1 MIQELKILN
10 EKRAEIYWWLSSL
23 FIKELSEQ
31 DITHYHSAEIRTFLS
46 GLADEESLADD
57 VRSLIDA
64 LNRLQDRQ
72 DAQLELAADFCDL
85 FLKSDRDSALP
96 YASVYTDK
104 GLLNG
109 KPAQQMR
116 ELLAAY
122 EVKVDQNL
130 NEPADHLAIQLD
142 FLAHLVIS
150 TNQLEQ
156 NSEVNAALQVQSDFI
171 SQHLLTWLPVFVE
184 RCTQFDTFG
193 LYAAVARLALAFV
206 KQDQGFL
213 DELKTNIEP

>member
-96 YASVYTDK
+96 YASVYTDR

-116 ELLAAY
+116 ELLAAH

>member
-1 MIQELKILN
+1 MMQELKILN

-23 FIKELSEQ
+23 FFKELSEQ
-31 DITHYHSAEIRTFLS
+31 DIARYHSAEVRTFLS
-46 GLADEESLADD
+46 GLADEQSLNRE
-57 VRSLIDA
+57 VKHLVEA

-116 ELLAAY
+116 ELLGAHG
-122 EVKVDQNL
+122 VKVEQNL
-130 NEPADHLAIQLD
+130 NEPEDHLAIQLD
-142 FLAHLVIS
+142 FLAHLAIS
-150 TNQLEQ
+150 ANQIEHSAQL
-156 NSEVNAALQVQSDFI
+156 SLALQAQSDFI
-171 SQHLLTWLPVFVE
+171 SQHLLTWLPAFAE
-184 RCTQFDTFG
+184 RCTQFDSFG
-193 LYAAVARLALAFV
+193 LYSAAARLALAFIQ
-206 KQDQGFL
+206 QDKHCL
-213 DELKTNIEP
+213 DELIQETH

>member
-116 ELLAAY
+116 ELLAAH

-156 NSEVNAALQVQSDFI
+156 ISEVNAALQVQSDFI

>member
-116 ELLAAY
+116 ELLAAR

-213 DELKTNIEP
+213 NELKTNIEP

>member
-23 FIKELSEQ
+23 FIKELSGQ

-116 ELLAAY
+116 ELLAAH

-213 DELKTNIEP
+213 NELKTNIEP

>member
-116 ELLAAY
+116 ELLAAH

-171 SQHLLTWLPVFVE
+171 SQHILTWLPVFVE

-206 KQDQGFL
+206 KQDQDFL

>member
-1 MIQELKILN
+1 MMQELKILN

-23 FIKELSEQ
+23 FFKELSEQ
-31 DITHYHSAEIRTFLS
+31 DIARYHSAEVRTFLS
-46 GLADEESLADD
+46 GLADEQSLNRE
-57 VRSLIDA
+57 VKHLVEA

-116 ELLAAY
+116 ELLGAHG
-122 EVKVDQNL
+122 VKVEQNL
-130 NEPADHLAIQLD
+130 NEPEDHLVIQLD
-142 FLAHLVIS
+142 FLAHLAIS
-150 TNQLEQ
+150 ANQIEHSAQL
-156 NSEVNAALQVQSDFI
+156 SLALQAQSDFI
-171 SQHLLTWLPVFVE
+171 SQHLLTWLPAFAE
-184 RCTQFDTFG
+184 RCTQFDAFG
-193 LYAAVARLALAFV
+193 LYSAAARLALAFIQ
-206 KQDQGFL
+206 QDKHCL
-213 DELKTNIEP
+213 DELIQETH

>member
-1 MIQELKILN
+1 MIQELNILN

-23 FIKELSEQ
+23 FFKELTEQ
-31 DITHYHSAEIRTFLS
+31 DIAHYHSVEIRTFLTA
-46 GLADEESLADD
+46 LADEESLAME
-57 VRSLIDA
+57 VKSLIDA

-109 KPAQQMR
+109 KPAQLMR
-116 ELLAAY
+116 ELLSHY
-122 EVKVDQNL
+122 NVNVDPNL

-150 TNQLEQ
+150 NTPNQEG
-156 NSEVNAALQVQSDFI
+156 SEVNSALKTQSDFI
-171 SQHLLTWLPVFVE
+171 TQHLLSWLPLFVE
-184 RCTQFDTFG
+184 RCTQFDAFG
-193 LYAAVARLALAFV
+193 FYAAAARLTLAFLQ
-206 KQDQGFL
+206 QDQRYI
-213 DELKTNIEP
+213 DELGRSIQ

>member
-116 ELLAAY
+116 ELLAAH

-156 NSEVNAALQVQSDFI
+156 NSEMNAALQVQSDFI

-206 KQDQGFL
+206 KQDQDFL

>member
-116 ELLAAY
+116 ELLAAH

-156 NSEVNAALQVQSDFI
+156 NSEMNAALQVQSDFI

>member
-116 ELLAAY
+116 ELLAAH

-213 DELKTNIEP
+213 NELKTNIEP

>member
-116 ELLAAY
+116 ELLAAH

-206 KQDQGFL
+206 KQDQDFL

>member
-116 ELLAAY
+116 ELLAAH

-213 DELKTNIEP
+213 DELKSNIEP

>member
-116 ELLAAY
+116 ELLAAH

-150 TNQLEQ
+150 TNQFEQ

-193 LYAAVARLALAFV
+193 LYAAVARLTLAFV
-206 KQDQGFL
+206 QQDQDFL
-213 DELKTNIEP
+213 DELKADIEP